1 MYRRLQC
8 TSSNSYD
15 VSWWKK
21 IPFCH
26 IIRNI
31 TPSFFFWCST
41 CQRWWRSLSLI
52 ELFFNFFLS
61 SPENYK
67 LVRFVVDI
75 LTLVI
80 IFLIFKF
87 LLDLYIKVL
96 FVFNFII
103 QSQLSCFFFSIL
115 SLFFWFLIS
124 FSWLFCK
131 VLLVFN
137 FIFQSKFILYYFFQ
151 LNSYFFHFIL
161 LKLFF

>member
-1 MYRRLQC
+1 MYKRPQH
-8 TSSNSYD
+8 TSSNSYN
-15 VSWWKK
+15 VSLWKK
-21 IPFCH
+21 IPFRH
-26 IIRNI
+26 IIRSI
-31 TPSFFFWCST
+31 TTSFSFWCST
-41 CQRWWRSLSLI
+41 CQRWWKSLSLI
-52 ELFFNFFLS
+52 ELFFLFFSLS
-61 SPENYK
+61 SLKNYK

-80 IFLIFKF
+80 IFLIFNF

-103 QSQLSCFFFSIL
+103 QSQLSCICFSIL

-151 LNSYFFHFIL
+151 LNSYFFIL
-161 LKLFF
+161 FC